1 MKRSFNESD
10 IVFLATY
17 PPRECGIATFTKDI
31 VASINERLPK
41 NSKAGVIAMNSNG
54 VNIYNYPPE
63 VIYQI
68 SDTDMNDYIEAAK
81 QINDSPRIKLVN
93 IQHEFGI
100 FRGEWGDYLLAF
112 LEIVNKPVI
121 ITFHSVMPDPDPQL
135 RKVVKAISEKVEEII
150 VMTNKAV
157 EILREVYHV
166 NTPIHLIPHG
176 IPKVSFD
183 GQESEKARLGYE
195 GKIILSSFGM
205 ISSGKGYE
213 HVIESLP
220 KIVEKYPNLI
230 YLIIGET
237 HPIVRKEHGEAYRN
251 FLTEKV
257 KKLNLEKNVK
267 FYNKYLTLD
276 EIIQY
281 LKATDIYISSSMNPN
296 QITSGTLS
304 YAMGCGRAVVSTSFL
319 HAQDMISDDRGI
331 LVGFGKPKEFEK
343 AILNLLG
350 NSNLRQ
356 QMEKNSY
363 YYTRSMTWPNVAM
376 HYCDVFNKYLDLK
389 EKEFES
395 LPEIDTSHLIK
406 LTDNFGI
413 IQFAIQ
419 TNPDENS
426 GYTLDD
432 NARAILVCTK
442 HYEKFREFKQLDL
455 IKTYLNYIKYVQKR
469 DGKLYNFVAKD
480 KSINR
485 DQWSEDA
492 HGRAIWALGYMISSP
507 HIPDDFK
514 REAEAIIRKAII
526 ASDKI
531 GSPRS
536 ISFILQGLYFYNRVA
551 NSTKIRKQIEKLAND
566 LITLYKAS
574 SNPTWRWFEPYMSYA
589 NSKLPEALL
598 YAYLST
604 GRREY
609 LDVGLESLDFLLS
622 KTFNEEIFVP
632 VGQRGWYFKDGK
644 KAEYDQQPIEASYM
658 IQSLILAYKIMRD
671 ERYKKYALQ
680 TFQWF
685 IGKNS
690 LNQVVYDSTT
700 GGCFDGLGE
709 NAINL
714 NQGAESTISYLMAR
728 LYLMDL

>member
-41 NSKAGVIAMNSNG
+41 NTKTGVIAMNSNG
-54 VNIYNYPPE
+54 VNIYNYPQE

-100 FRGEWGDYLLAF
+100 FKGEYGDYLLAF

-121 ITFHSVMPDPDPQL
+121 ITFHSVLPNPNSQL
-135 RKVVKAISEKVEEII
+135 KKVVKAISEKVEEII
-150 VMTNKAV
+150 VMTNKAI
-157 EILREVYHV
+157 EILREVYNV
-166 NTPIHLIPHG
+166 NTPIHLVPHG

-183 GQESEKARLGYE
+183 SQESEKTRLGYE
-195 GKIILSSFGM
+195 GKIILSSYGM
-205 ISSGKGYE
+205 INSGKGYE
-213 HVIESLP
+213 YVIDALP
-220 KIVEKYPNLI
+220 KIVEKYPNLL
-230 YLIIGET
+230 YLIVGET
-237 HPIVRKEHGEAYRN
+237 HPIVRKDQGEAYRN
-251 FLTEKV
+251 FLTEKL

-267 FYNKYLTLD
+267 FYNKYLPVE
-276 EIIQY
+276 EIVQY
-281 LKATDIYISSSMNPN
+281 LKATDIYISSCIDPN

-304 YAMGCGRAVVSTSFL
+304 YAMGCGRAVISTSFL
-319 HAQDMISDDRGI
+319 HAKDLVSKERGL
-331 LVGFGKPKEFEK
+331 LVGFKKSGEFEK
-343 AILNLLG
+343 AILNLLE
-350 NSNLRQ
+350 NPDLRK
-356 QMEKNSY
+356 QMETNSY

-376 HYCDVFNKYLDLK
+376 HYCDIFNKYLDLK
-389 EKEFES
+389 EKDFES
-395 LPEIDTSHLIK
+395 LPEIDTSHLIR
-406 LTDNFGI
+406 LTDNFGL

-419 TNPDENS
+419 ADPDENS

-455 IKTYLNYIKYVQKR
+455 IRTYLNYIKYVQKR
-469 DGKLYNFVAKD
+469 DGKLYNFVGKD
-480 KSINR
+480 KSIKK

-492 HGRAIWALGYMISSP
+492 HARAIWALGYMISSP
-507 HIPDDFK
+507 NIPDDFK
-514 REAEAIIRKAII
+514 REAEIIIRKAIA
-526 ASDKI
+526 ASDEI
-531 GSPRS
+531 SSPRS
-536 ISFILQGLYFYNRVA
+536 LSFMIQGLYFYNKVA
-551 NSTKIRKQIEKLAND
+551 NSARIRKYIEKLAND
-566 LITLYKAS
+566 LVSLYKNS
-574 SNPTWRWFEPYMSYA
+574 SSPEWKWFEPYMSYA

-604 GRREY
+604 GKRDY
-609 LDVGLESLDFLLS
+609 LDFGLESLNFLLS
-622 KTFNEEIFVP
+622 KTFDNEIFVP
-632 VGQRGWYFKDGK
+632 IGQRGWYFKDGQK
-644 KAEYDQQPIEASYM
+644 EKYDQQPIEASYT
-658 IQSLILAYKIMRD
+658 IQSLILAYKISRD
-671 ERYKKYALQ
+671 EKYKKYALEA
-680 TFQWF
+680 FQWF
-685 IGKNS
+685 VGKNT

-700 GGCFDGLGE
+700 GGCYDGIGE